1 VFLKVHKKRRILGPT
16 LLVPSATMQST
27 TTSTSQTVSLNELR
41 STWLNSET
49 PEEASTVLGKLM
61 DETHINR

>member
-1 VFLKVHKKRRILGPT
+1 

>member
-1 VFLKVHKKRRILGPT
+1 VLLKVHNKCWVLVPIQ
-16 LLVPSATMQST
+16 LVPSATMQST